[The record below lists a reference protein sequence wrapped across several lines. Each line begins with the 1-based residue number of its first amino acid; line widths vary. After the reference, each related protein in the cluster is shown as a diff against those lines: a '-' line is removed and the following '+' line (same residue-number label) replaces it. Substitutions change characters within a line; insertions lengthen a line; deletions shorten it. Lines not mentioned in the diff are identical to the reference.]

1 MRILFAGTP
10 ETAVPALQL
19 LHDEGFD
26 IAGVLTR
33 APAPQGRKRV
43 LTPSPV
49 HRAATELGI
58 PVLTPRTL
66 KDGAIQEQIAELA
79 PEAVAVVAYGLIIP
93 PALLNV
99 PRHGWINLHFSL
111 LPRWR
116 GAAPVNYAIAAGD
129 TTTGTSVFQIEQG
142 LDTGPVFASEA
153 TKIGAEETAGELLAR
168 LAQSGARQLSDT
180 LRAIAAG
187 SAHAQPQS
195 GEVTLAPQFDSSWA
209 RVNWEWPA
217 QRIADR
223 VRAANPAPGAW
234 TTLNG
239 QRFKIES
246 VRAIAPETSETP
258 GTPEAPATRIT
269 LAPGEI
275 GPGGVVGCGE
285 GTIQLQRVAPPGKAH
300 MDASAW
306 LNGARLAAHT
316 RFDAEVKEGQHE

>member
-19 LHDEGFD
+19 LHHEGFD

-33 APAPQGRKRV
+33 APAPQGRKRI

-49 HRAATELGI
+49 HRVATELDI

-66 KDGAIQEQIAELA
+66 KDGAIQEQIAALS

-93 PALLNV
+93 PALLSV

-153 TKIGAEETAGELLAR
+153 TQIGVEETAGELLAR

-180 LRAIAAG
+180 LHAIAAG
-187 SAHAQPQS
+187 TAHPQPQS

-217 QRIADR
+217 QRVADR

-246 VRAIAPETSETP
+246 VGVSALETP
-258 GTPEAPATRIT
+258 EGTAKHVS

-275 GPGGVVGCGE
+275 SPGGMVGCGE
-285 GTIQLQRVAPPGKAH
+285 GTIQLRRVAPPGKAH

-316 RFDAEVKEGQHE
+316 RFDSEVKEG

>member
-10 ETAVPALQL
+10 ETAVPSLKL

-33 APAPQGRKRV
+33 APAAQGRKRV

-49 HRAATELGI
+49 HRVATELDL

-66 KDGAIQEQIAELA
+66 KDSTAQDQIAQLA

-93 PALLNV
+93 PALLTV
-99 PRHGWINLHFSL
+99 PRYGWLNLHFSL

-153 TKIGAEETAGELLAR
+153 TRIGAEETAGELLAR

-180 LRAIAAG
+180 LHAIAAG
-187 SAHAQPQS
+187 NAHAQPQT

-246 VRAIAPETSETP
+246 VHVVV
-258 GTPEAPATRIT
+258 PEAPTAPLN

-275 GPGGVVGCGE
+275 GPGGVIGCGE
-285 GTIQLQRVAPPGKAH
+285 GTVQLRRVAPPGKAH

-306 LNGARLAAHT
+306 LNGARLAEHT
-316 RFDAEVKEGQHE
+316 RFDAEVKEGHHE